1 MRVPHPGT
9 LTAALANAATVKVAS
24 AVSDPHARA
33 LVAATV
39 KVASALSAPQARALI
54 YETSEQQGV
63 AHFCGKSPSCTG
75 HPCHSVSATEIWEVA
90 GFRDVT
96 ARFVQIRQLADGPG
110 IVLTIRRRNG
120 DWNIT
125 IRTPALRIKA

>member
-9 LTAALANAATVKVAS
+9 LTAALAKAATVKVS
-24 AVSDPHARA
+24 AAV
-33 LVAATV
+33 
-39 KVASALSAPQARALI
+39 SAPQARALI
-54 YETSEQQGV
+54 YATTDQQGV

-90 GFRDVT
+90 GFSDVT
-96 ARFVQIRQLADGPG
+96 ARFVKVHQLPEGPG

-120 DWNIT
+120 DWVIA
-125 IRTPALRIKA
+125 IRTTDLRIKA